1 MSVDTAFEEAG
12 NEVDDLLRKLT
23 DAWNDIVD
31 GVNTVLSI
39 LPGFLEG
46 PVKGAFNSVSA
57 KVSQVFDD
65 MRQLITERGSASAIR
80 TAAESWN
87 TDVGGRASTQAGL
100 LTKEALETD
109 NEWTGDAADRYGE
122 AVTSQG
128 RALTQ
133 IKTITDTLQTTLN
146 EIATALK
153 VYWVAIAIAFGT
165 YVALMIGC
173 IIGAATV
180 VATVPSLLAALGFS
194 LTFLG
199 AVATFSTNFAN
210 TLDEKKAKIDQQTTM
225 DGAFANGTWPP
236 AAADQMSDASVRDG
250 DKSDWTP
257 K

>member
-1 MSVDTAFEEAG
+1 MSVDTAFEEAC
-12 NEVDDLLRKLT
+12 NKVDDLLQKLT

-31 GVNTVLSI
+31 GVNHVLSI

-46 PVKGAFNSVSA
+46 LVKDAFNKVAA
-57 KVSQVFDD
+57 KVTQVFDD
-65 MRQLITERGSASAIR
+65 MQQLITERGSASAIR
-80 TAAESWN
+80 TAAASWN
-87 TDVGGRASTQAGL
+87 TEVGGRASTQAGL

-146 EIATALK
+146 EIASALK
-153 VYWVAIAIAFGT
+153 VFWVGIAIALGT

-194 LTFLG
+194 VAFLG
-199 AVATFSTNFAN
+199 AVVTLGNNFGN

-225 DGAFANGTWPP
+225 DGSFANGTWP
-236 AAADQMSDASVRDG
+236 AATADQMSDASVRDG

>member
-1 MSVDTAFEEAG
+1 
-12 NEVDDLLRKLT
+12 
-23 DAWNDIVD
+23 
-31 GVNTVLSI
+31 
-39 LPGFLEG
+39 
-46 PVKGAFNSVSA
+46 
-57 KVSQVFDD
+57 

-180 VATVPSLLAALGFS
+180 VATVPSLLAARGSRILPHLPRRG
-194 LTFLG
+194 G
-199 AVATFSTNFAN
+199 HV
-210 TLDEKKAKIDQQTTM
+210 LDQLRQHPGREEGEDRSADHHGRGLRQR
-225 DGAFANGTWPP
+225 DL
-236 AAADQMSDASVRDG
+236 AASGRGPDVRRQREG
-250 DKSDWTP
+250 RGQE
-257 K
+257 

>member
-1 MSVDTAFEEAG
+1 MSVDTAFEEAC

-180 VATVPSLLAALGFS
+180 VAT
-194 LTFLG
+194 
-199 AVATFSTNFAN
+199 FSTNFAN